1 MKLLSFVLSFVVVI
15 TVSCNGD
22 SDTER
27 KRKDNF
33 KKPEMPG
40 KVVFDDR
47 RENLKLSN
55 KDTIVKSASYFFSNS
70 NIEDAFILKVDPGI
84 VKSSKAELQ
93 IQTSNGD
100 VIYSQKFDAF
110 FLVRGIY
117 EPDKVPKTGG
127 QSAYDNYMTSYW
139 KSLTQAQFEK
149 YFQKSIDSFFTN
161 IYPIESNK
169 IENFAA
175 WEDDI
180 SDKEFWK
187 EISKDTTIRLLDIT
201 CFDCDEGGTIIGYSR
216 KRKKVITLLE
226 HD

>member
-1 MKLLSFVLSFVVVI
+1 MKLLSFVLALVI
-15 TVSCNGD
+15 VFAVSCNENN
-22 SDTER
+22 TE
-27 KRKDNF
+27 KKQKD
-33 KKPEMPG
+33 KSTQSEMSK

-55 KDTIVKSASYFFSNS
+55 TDTIMRSVSYFFSNS
-70 NIEDAFILKVDPGI
+70 NTKDVFILKVDPGM

-100 VIYSQKFDAF
+100 IIYIQKFDAF

-117 EPDKVPKTGG
+117 EPDTAPQTGG
-127 QSAYDNYMTSYW
+127 QSAYDNYMTNYW
-139 KSLTQAQFEK
+139 KGLTPARFEK
-149 YFQKSIDSFFTN
+149 YFKKSIDSFFTN
-161 IYPIESNK
+161 IYPIEYNE

-180 SDKEFWK
+180 SDREFWN

-216 KRKKVITLLE
+216 KRNKVVTLLE